1 MKRRDFLTRLTRSLL
16 AISAVAAS
24 GLIFSGVSDNESENC
39 PPDKDCKSCLK
50 AGKCG
55 LPVRNQK
62 KSIEI
67 AGPPVK

>member
-1 MKRRDFLTRLTRSLL
+1 MTKLTRSLL

-24 GLIFSGVSDNESENC
+24 GFIFSGISNDDSESC
-39 PPDKDCKSCLK
+39 PPDNDCKSCLK

-55 LPVRNQK
+55 LPVRNKK